1 MIYKG
6 TMKILILGLPGSGKS
21 TLAREL
27 AYHFLIPHH
36 NADTYR
42 EMFDDWDF
50 SPEGRLRQA
59 KRMADQVG
67 ILDFVCPLK
76 ELRDIVD
83 ADFTIWMNTIKEGR
97 FEDTNKLFEEPD
109 TYDLEV
115 TEWIDLDRLRSSL
128 EGFNPGTKG
137 ILYYLR
143 EHFRKQVK

>member
-1 MIYKG
+1 
-6 TMKILILGLPGSGKS
+6 MKILILGLPGSGKS

-67 ILDFVCPLK
+67 ILDFVCPLE

-97 FEDTNKLFEEPD
+97 FEDTNKLFEVPD
-109 TYDLEV
+109 SYDLEV

-143 EHFRKQVK
+143 EHFPKLVK

>member
-1 MIYKG
+1 
-6 TMKILILGLPGSGKS
+6 MKILILGLPGSGKS

-50 SPEGRLRQA
+50 SHEGRLRQA
-59 KRMADQVG
+59 KRMAAQNG

-76 ELRDIVD
+76 ALRDIVE
-83 ADFTIWMNTIKEGR
+83 ADFTIWMNTINEGR
-97 FEDTNKLFEEPD
+97 FEDTNKLFEVPES
-109 TYDLEV
+109 YDLEV
-115 TEWIDLDRLRSSL
+115 KEWIDLDQLRNSL

-137 ILYYLR
+137 ILSYLN
-143 EHFRKQVK
+143 EHFPKLVK

>member
-1 MIYKG
+1 
-6 TMKILILGLPGSGKS
+6 MKILILGLPGSGKS

-76 ELRDIVD
+76 ELRDIVE
-83 ADFTIWMNTIKEGR
+83 ADFTIWMNTIDEGR
-97 FEDTNKLFEEPD
+97 FEDTNKLFEVPD
-109 TYDLEV
+109 SYDLEV
-115 TEWIDLDRLRSSL
+115 KEWIDLNQLRNSL
-128 EGFNPGTKG
+128 EGFNRGTKG
-137 ILYYLR
+137 ILSYLNGPFQR
-143 EHFRKQVK
+143 LVK